1 MAERIIDT
9 PIVEEVEQ
17 SFLDYSL
24 SVITDRA
31 IPSAEDGLK
40 PVVRRILYTM
50 LENGITSDKPYKKC
64 ADAVGRT
71 MAEYHPH
78 GDSSIY
84 GALVNASQSWNMRY
98 PLIDFHGNNGS
109 RDGDGPAH
117 YRYTEARL
125 SKIAEATMTDIKKQV
140 VNFLPNYSESGY
152 EPEYLPGLFPNLLC
166 NGTTGIAVA
175 MACTFAPHNLNE
187 VMDAIID
194 AVDSGVYDCDRIMT
208 FIQGPDFPT
217 GGIIINKNEL
227 PQIYKTGKG
236 RVRIRGEY
244 IVETKNGAETLVF
257 TSIPYK
263 VSKEQLVVDINELC
277 DNKEIEGISTIRD
290 ESNKQGVRFVIE
302 LEKGQNADTI
312 ANKLFKLTKLEDTYS
327 VNQVALNGK
336 TPQLLNIAD
345 IIKIYCEH
353 QMKVF
358 LKATSFDFDK
368 INNKL
373 HIQEGLYK
381 ALEHID
387 EIIKLIKNS
396 ESSIKAKENLIDK
409 YGFSDAQAKAI
420 LDMKL
425 SRLAKLEKVEIENGI
440 KELTKERDFLFSILN
455 NKEIAKT
462 NLIEKLTKFKKT
474 FSDNRIT
481 KITQL
486 NIEKDDK
493 EIEYVVPENVVV
505 VTTKSGNIKRIPS
518 ASFRTQKK
526 NGKGVKTSD
535 GIVMDV
541 LKTNTI
547 DTMMFF
553 TNFGKMYKCIVDNI
567 PIGTNVSRGT
577 AIETLVNM
585 EPKEKVIAVTS
596 LNRKTDAKYVFFVT
610 KKGTVKKT
618 PIEEYTKTKRSTG
631 IIALGVRK
639 DDELSAV
646 TFVNDEQI
654 ILITRKGMSIK
665 FKSSDVLSTSR
676 TSIGVK
682 GINLSDDDEVI
693 CALPIV
699 SNEEKLAIFSKN
711 GLGRKSKLEDFPLQN
726 RGGRGTIAYK
736 TSPSTGDI
744 ADAILIKDDDNVL
757 ILGMENSICINSN
770 DIPTLSK
777 TSIGNQMI
785 KENKIISA
793 SKV

>member
-175 MACTFAPHNLNE
+175 MACSFAPHNLNE
-187 VMDAIID
+187 VMNAIID

-208 FIQGPDFPT
+208 FIPGPDFPT
-217 GGIIINKNEL
+217 GGVIINKNEL

-244 IVETKNGAETLVF
+244 IVETKGSSEVLVF

-263 VSKEQLVVDINELC
+263 VSKEQLIIDINELC
-277 DNKEIEGISTIRD
+277 DNKEIDGISTIRD
-290 ESNKQGVRFVIE
+290 ESNKQGVRFVVE
-302 LEKGQNADTI
+302 LEKGQNADVI

-327 VNQVALNGK
+327 VNQVALTGK
-336 TPQLLNIAD
+336 TPKLLNVAD
-345 IIKIYCEH
+345 IIKIYCDH
-353 QMKVF
+353 QMDV
-358 LKATSFDFDK
+358 LLRATSFDYNK
-368 INNKL
+368 VNNKL

-381 ALEHID
+381 ALAHID
-387 EIIKLIKNS
+387 EIIKLIK
-396 ESSIKAKENLIDK
+396 ESDSSANAKDNLMNQ

-425 SRLAKLEKVEIENGI
+425 SRLAKLEKIEIENGI
-440 KELTKERDFLFSILN
+440 KELTKERDLLFSILN
-455 NKEIAKT
+455 NKNVAKET
-462 NLIEKLTKFKKT
+462 LIEKLKKFRDI
-474 FSDNRIT
+474 FSDNRIS

-486 NIEKDDK
+486 NIAKEDK
-493 EIEYVVPENVVV
+493 EIEYVIPEDVVV
-505 VTTKSGNIKRIPS
+505 VTTKSGNIKKVPS
-518 ASFRTQKK
+518 SSFRTQKK
-526 NGKGVKTSD
+526 NGKGVKTAD
-535 GIVMDV
+535 GVVMDV
-541 LKTNTI
+541 LKTNTV

-553 TNFGKMYKCIVDNI
+553 TNFGKMYRCLVDTI
-567 PIGTNVSRGT
+567 PSGNNVSRGV
-577 AIETLVNM
+577 AIETLVHM

-610 KKGTVKKT
+610 KNGIVKKT
-618 PIEEYTKTKRSTG
+618 SIEEYNKTKRSTG
-631 IIALGVRK
+631 IIALGIK
-639 DDELSAV
+639 ANDALSSV

-654 ILITRKGMSIK
+654 LLITKKGMSVK
-665 FKSSDVLSTSR
+665 FKSSDVAPTSR
-676 TSIGVK
+676 TAIGVK
-682 GINLSDDDEVI
+682 GINLSEDDEVI
-693 CALPIV
+693 AVLPV
-699 SNEEKLAIFSKN
+699 KSEDEKLAIFSEN
-711 GLGRKSKLEDFPLQN
+711 GMGRKSKVTDFPLQN

-736 TSPSTGDI
+736 VSPSTGNV

-757 ILGMENSICINSN
+757 ILGIENSICINSN

>member
-1 MAERIIDT
+1 MAENIIDT

-64 ADAVGRT
+64 ADTVGRT
-71 MAEYHPH
+71 MAEFHPH

-98 PLIDFHGNNGS
+98 PLVDFHGNNGS

-125 SKIAEATMTDIKKQV
+125 SKISEATMSDIKKQV

-175 MACTFAPHNLNE
+175 MACSFAPHNLNE
-187 VMDAIID
+187 VMNAIID

-208 FIQGPDFPT
+208 FISGPDFPT
-217 GGIIINKNEL
+217 GGVIINKNEL

-244 IVETKNGAETLVF
+244 TVETKGSSEVLIF

-263 VSKEQLVVDINELC
+263 VSKEQLAIDINELC
-277 DNKEIEGISTIRD
+277 ESKQIEGISTIRD
-290 ESNKQGVRFVIE
+290 ESNKKGVRFVVE
-302 LEKGQNADTI
+302 LEKGQNADVI

-327 VNQVALNGK
+327 VNQVALTGK
-336 TPQLLNIAD
+336 TPKLLNVAD
-345 IIKIYCEH
+345 IIKIYCDH
-353 QMKVF
+353 QMDV
-358 LKATSFDFDK
+358 LLRATSFDYNK
-368 INNKL
+368 VNNKL

-381 ALEHID
+381 ALAHID
-387 EIIKLIKNS
+387 EIIKLIK
-396 ESSIKAKENLIDK
+396 ESDSSANAKDNLMNQ

-440 KELTKERDFLFSILN
+440 KELTKERDLLFSILN
-455 NKEIAKT
+455 NKDVAKET
-462 NLIEKLTKFKKT
+462 LIEKLKKFRDI
-474 FSDNRIT
+474 FSDNRIS

-486 NIEKDDK
+486 NIAKEDK
-493 EIEYVVPENVVV
+493 EIEYVIPEDVVV
-505 VTTKSGNIKRIPS
+505 VTTKSGNIKKVPS
-518 ASFRTQKK
+518 SSFRTQKK
-526 NGKGVKTSD
+526 NGKGIKTAD

-541 LKTNTI
+541 LKTNTV

-553 TNFGKMYKCIVDNI
+553 TNFGKMYRCLVDAI
-567 PIGTNVSRGT
+567 PSGNNTSRGI
-577 AIETLVNM
+577 AIETLVHM

-610 KKGTVKKT
+610 KNGIVKKT
-618 PIEEYTKTKRSTG
+618 SIEEYNKTKRSTG
-631 IIALGVRK
+631 IIALGIK
-639 DDELSAV
+639 ADDALSSV

-654 ILITRKGMSIK
+654 LLITKKGMSVK
-665 FKSSDVLSTSR
+665 FKSSDVAPTSR
-676 TSIGVK
+676 TAIGVK
-682 GINLSDDDEVI
+682 GINLSDDNEVI
-693 CALPIV
+693 AALPV
-699 SNEEKLAIFSKN
+699 KSEDEKLAIFSEN
-711 GLGRKSKLEDFPLQN
+711 GMGRKSKVTDFPLQN

-736 TSPSTGDI
+736 VSPSTGNV
-744 ADAILIKDDDNVL
+744 ADAILIKDEDNIL
-757 ILGMENSICINSN
+757 IIGANSSICISSS
-770 DIPTLSK
+770 DVPLLSK

-785 KENKIISA
+785 RENKIISV
-793 SKV
+793 SKI